1 MAEAVGF
8 VSAGVGIASFAVQ
21 VSSSIGAWKA
31 TYQYN
36 REKAPQEVEDLTSHL
51 EFVRLFLDHI
61 QPYGGNPL
69 VGHAIRSCRSVYND
83 VEKTIQLLLE
93 KINPVTVTRKS
104 DWKAVKFLLSG
115 QVRKQI
121 EDIEMKLLRVTL
133 LLNVSR
139 CALLPIPPETP
150 QSNNIN
156 PQTLPNV
163 LSNPLEVPPS
173 TENVTSQEIS
183 AALSRPRDRRV
194 MQKTSCAV
202 RLCHCS
208 CHMTENSRGRYW
220 GLEYTPLSL
229 ILGHCDYDK
238 CDMKRV
244 QCRFRLAFNRIRVP
258 WALLMDFES
267 MLGSGKCSIR
277 PALSLK
283 RVVNYTSPGFEIM
296 WRCENHLMPL
306 ADTLSQ
312 LRDLDKLPSPLQQH
326 VNPDGEN
333 YVQALLCHGPWSDQ
347 TRQFELLAFFVEESG
362 IEIENEDSKFLT
374 RCVSWIG
381 EGRHLDLL
389 DTMLQLGFDPSGMNS
404 PLFQQ
409 WPWPCSPNW
418 RSEELTPDPFFHEYL
433 AALVKKNPGFGG
445 STPLQDAVLCGE
457 TAIVQRLLPMA
468 TDSDSH
474 RNFLGQTPLHLAVC
488 NLEISTLLLDAGHD
502 INTTDRWGITPLMY
516 AAALGVSEVV
526 QLLIIRG
533 ANIMTRATNWNRD
546 FMHYASVRGHWD
558 LILESLYT
566 IRHKSICTIPLR
578 YREEIHQILLRKLS
592 YIWWLKIL
600 GLVTQRL
607 SITRASLRL
616 ARM

>member
-21 VSSSIGAWKA
+21 VSSSISALKA

-36 REKAPQEVEDLTSHL
+36 REKAPQEVEDLTGHL
-51 EFVRLFLDHI
+51 EFVKLFLDHL

-69 VGHAIRSCRSVYND
+69 VGHAIRSCRSVYDD

-93 KINPVTVTRKS
+93 KINPGTVTRKS

-133 LLNVSR
+133 LLNVYVSPVKERRMLQLNFVSSSR

-150 QSNNIN
+150 QSNNVN
-156 PQTLPNV
+156 LPTLPNV

-173 TENVTSQEIS
+173 TENVASQEIS
-183 AALSRPRDRRV
+183 AALSRPRDRRL

-229 ILGHCDYDK
+229 ILGHCDYEK

-258 WALLMDFES
+258 WALLMDFE
-267 MLGSGKCSIR
+267 LIIGSGRFSLR

-306 ADTLSQ
+306 ADALSQ
-312 LRDLDKLPSPLQQH
+312 LRDLDRLPSPLQQH

-333 YVQALLCHGPWSDQ
+333 YVQVSISMQLRIRILAKVPKVLLCHGPWSDQ

-362 IEIENEDSKFLT
+362 IEIENEDSKFVFLPNIGRILAHGYSDPAYIIDFSYDASHGSGKAAILICLI
-374 RCVSWIG
+374 RC
-381 EGRHLDLL
+381 
-389 DTMLQLGFDPSGMNS
+389 F
-404 PLFQQ
+404 
-409 WPWPCSPNW
+409 NW
-418 RSEELTPDPFFHEYL
+418 D
-433 AALVKKNPGFGG
+433 
-445 STPLQDAVLCGE
+445 STPAE
-457 TAIVQRLLPMA
+457 
-468 TDSDSH
+468 
-474 RNFLGQTPLHLAVC
+474 
-488 NLEISTLLLDAGHD
+488 
-502 INTTDRWGITPLMY
+502 
-516 AAALGVSEVV
+516 
-526 QLLIIRG
+526 
-533 ANIMTRATNWNRD
+533 
-546 FMHYASVRGHWD
+546 
-558 LILESLYT
+558 
-566 IRHKSICTIPLR
+566 
-578 YREEIHQILLRKLS
+578 
-592 YIWWLKIL
+592 
-600 GLVTQRL
+600 
-607 SITRASLRL
+607 
-616 ARM
+616 